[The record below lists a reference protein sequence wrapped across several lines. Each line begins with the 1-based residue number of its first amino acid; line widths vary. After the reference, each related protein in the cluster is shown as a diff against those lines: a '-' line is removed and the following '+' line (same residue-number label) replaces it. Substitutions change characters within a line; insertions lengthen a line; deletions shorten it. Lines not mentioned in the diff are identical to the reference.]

1 MPPTTTPATFSIA
14 VIGTGYWGKNYVRA
28 LYEMQ
33 PQLSLRYVCDAN
45 EALLA
50 AMRPRF
56 PGVAFVPDVDVLLA
70 DASLSAVVVAT
81 PASTHFAL
89 ARRVLEAGKH
99 VLVEKPMTTLATEAD
114 ELNAMAAARGLR
126 VMVGFTSCFIAAIAE
141 AQRLMRTE
149 AFGRC
154 YYITS
159 RRTSLGI
166 IRPDVNVA
174 WDLVPHD
181 LAILS
186 FLTGSRPVSISAVG
200 ASFVSDKEDA
210 VTVTIRYES
219 GVTATVF
226 ASWAEPRKTREVVV
240 VGSGMTIVADDID
253 VMAPLRVY
261 NKSIAREA
269 TSPLPMHEA
278 PADFGLFKTVIKAGD
293 LNIPDLALSEPLKA
307 KLAHFYECCRDA
319 SKDCRTSGLL
329 GALVVRMLEAI
340 DTSMKSGGAPVAM

>member
-1 MPPTTTPATFSIA
+1 MAAGEELTASPFNIA

-33 PQLSLRYVCDAN
+33 PQVTLSYVCDAN
-45 EALLA
+45 EAVLA

-56 PGVAFVPDVDVLLA
+56 PGVRFVPDVEELLA
-70 DASLSAVVVAT
+70 AAALSAIVVAT

-89 ARRVLEAGKH
+89 ARRALEAGKH
-99 VLVEKPMTTLATEAD
+99 VLVEKPMTTLAAEAD
-114 ELNAMAAARGLR
+114 ELNTMAAARGLR
-126 VMVGFTSCFIAAIAE
+126 VMVGFTSCFIAGIAE
-141 AQRLMRTE
+141 AQRLMRSE

-261 NKSIAREA
+261 HKSISREEA
-269 TSPLPMHEA
+269 PSLPA
-278 PADFGLFKTVIKAGD
+278 PADFGLFKTVIKSGD
-293 LNIPDLALSEPLKA
+293 LNIPELAISEPLKA
-307 KLAHFYECCRDA
+307 KLAHFRECCLDA

-340 DTSMKSGGAPVAM
+340 DISMKAGGAPVAM